1 MNEIE
6 KEIIDL
12 IRDDDDRALELIYDH
27 YSSMIYGVI
36 YMKCRNRTE
45 SDDLLQKVFIKI
57 VEKRDKLAF
66 TKHLKSYICRLAI
79 NEVNDYF
86 RRKQKKLDIQKYQL
100 HQEQKSVF
108 NTTQVEVD
116 SLKKAL
122 LDLPDDQNQVVM
134 MKVFQNFTF
143 KDIGR
148 LLGISANT
156 AASRYRY
163 ALNNLRKSVVRSN
176 DDE

>member
-1 MNEIE
+1 
-6 KEIIDL
+6 
-12 IRDDDDRALELIYDH
+12 
-27 YSSMIYGVI
+27 
-36 YMKCRNRTE
+36 
-45 SDDLLQKVFIKI
+45 
-57 VEKRDKLAF
+57 
-66 TKHLKSYICRLAI
+66 
-79 NEVNDYF
+79 
-86 RRKQKKLDIQKYQL
+86 
-100 HQEQKSVF
+100 
-108 NTTQVEVD
+108 
-116 SLKKAL
+116 
-122 LDLPDDQNQVVM
+122 